1 MLKRIEEYIS
11 TRLLL
16 VKVEAVEKL
25 TDALSVVFKRIIL
38 FIIAGLVFFFASIAA
53 ALWIGD
59 IYNSYTIGFFAIAGV
74 YLLIL
79 IIMFIFRKQFLEK
92 NIKND
97 IIRTVFQN
105 SNKKK

>member
-16 VKVEAVEKL
+16 VKVEAIEKL
-25 TDALSVVFKRIIL
+25 TDALSVIFKKIIL
-38 FIIAGLVFFFASIAA
+38 FIMVGLVFFFASIAA

-59 IYNSYTIGFFAIAGV
+59 VYNSYATGFLAIAGV
-74 YLLIL
+74 YLLGL
-79 IIMFIFRKQFLEK
+79 IIVFIFKKQLLEK

-97 IIRTVFQN
+97 IIRTVFQD
-105 SNKKK
+105 SNKQK

>member
-1 MLKRIEEYIS
+1 MLKKIEEYIN

-16 VKVEAVEKL
+16 VKVEATEKL

-53 ALWIGD
+53 ALWIGET
-59 IYNSYTIGFFAIAGV
+59 YESYTTGFLAIAGG
-74 YLLIL
+74 YLLVL
-79 IIMFIFRKQFLEK
+79 IIMFIFKKQLLEK

-97 IIRTVFQN
+97 IIRTVFQET
-105 SNKKK
+105 NKQK

>member
-1 MLKRIEEYIS
+1 MLKRIEEYIN

-16 VKVEAVEKL
+16 VKVEAIEKL
-25 TDALSVVFKRIIL
+25 SDALSVVFKRIIL

-59 IYNSYTIGFFAIAGV
+59 IYNSYAIGFLAIAGV
-74 YLLIL
+74 YLLVL
-79 IIMFIFRKQFLEK
+79 IIMFVFNKQLLEK

-97 IIRTVFQN
+97 IIRTVFQD
-105 SNKKK
+105 SNKQK